1 MKKLMNVL
9 MLSCIKATEFVEKKL
24 DNKLNMIEKIQL
36 YLHTRMCGAC
46 RLYEKQSKFIDE
58 VLKRYLNGSIQII
71 NEEQTLS
78 NKIKEKIIRNI
89 K

>member
-1 MKKLMNVL
+1 MNVL

-58 VLKRYLNGSIQII
+58 VLKRYLNGSFPII
-71 NEEQTLS
+71 NEEITLS
-78 NKIKEKIIRNI
+78 DKIKEKIIRNI

>member
-1 MKKLMNVL
+1 MKKIMNFL
-9 MLSCIKATEFVEKKL
+9 MLSCRKATELVEKKL
-24 DNKLNMIEKIQL
+24 DNKLNIIEKMQL

-58 VLKRYLNGSIQII
+58 VLKRYLNGSLPII
-71 NEEQTLS
+71 NEEITLS
-78 NKIKEKIIRNI
+78 DKIKEKIIRNI